1 MIECKIKVQLESFML
16 DANFSIPD
24 RGITVVFGPSGSGKT
39 TLLRAIAGL
48 EKSDKGFLKIG
59 DSVWQKGEDFLATH
73 KRQIG
78 YVFQDAALFDHLDV
92 KGNLNFVIKRA
103 IGLKED
109 FIESIH
115 NLLEIKTLLNRKT
128 TQLSGGEKQRVAIA
142 RALLTN
148 PKILLLDEPLSALD
162 LKRKN
167 EILPYLDSIHNDL
180 EIPIL
185 YVTHS
190 QDEMSRLADHLLLI
204 EDGNIVGSGP
214 VNDMLTRFDM
224 PLSHGG
230 DAVSIIEAEVLKR
243 DSEFNLM
250 HLDFLGGQF
259 IVPDN
264 GFPVQTKVRIRVV
277 SRDVSLTKSKQVDTS
292 ILNIFPAMVQE
303 IVNEGEAQ
311 VMVRLQI
318 KETILLAC
326 ITRKSSYK
334 LRLEKGSEV
343 FVQVKSVAIL
353 S

>member
-1 MIECKIKVQLESFML
+1 MIECKIKIQLESFML

-48 EKSDKGFLKIG
+48 EKSDGGFLKIG
-59 DSVWQKGEDFLATH
+59 DSVWQKGENFLATH

-92 KGNLNFVIKRA
+92 KGNLNFVVKRA

-128 TQLSGGEKQRVAIA
+128 TQLSGGERQRVAIA

-204 EDGNIVGSGP
+204 EDGNIIGSGP

-264 GFPVQTKVRIRVV
+264 SFPVQTKVRIRVV
-277 SRDVSLTKSKQVDTS
+277 ARDVSLTKSKQVDTS

>member
-1 MIECKIKVQLESFML
+1 MIECKIKIQLESFTL

-39 TLLRAIAGL
+39 TLLRAIAGI
-48 EKSDKGFLKIG
+48 EKSDDGFLKIG
-59 DSVWQKGEDFLATH
+59 DSVWQKGEDFLPTH

-92 KGNLNFVIKRA
+92 KGNLNFVVKRA

-128 TQLSGGEKQRVAIA
+128 TQLSGGERQRVAIA

-277 SRDVSLTKSKQVDTS
+277 ARDVSLTKSKQVDTS

-318 KETILLAC
+318 KDTILLAC

>member
-1 MIECKIKVQLESFML
+1 MIECKIKIKLESFNL
-16 DANFSIPD
+16 DANFIIPD

-48 EKSDKGFLKIG
+48 EKSDDGYLKIG
-59 DSVWQKGEDFLATH
+59 DSVWQKGNHFLATH

-92 KGNLNFVIKRA
+92 KGNLKFVIKRTA
-103 IGLKED
+103 GLREG
-109 FIESIH
+109 FIESIF
-115 NLLEIKTLLNRKT
+115 NLLEIKALLNRKT
-128 TQLSGGEKQRVAIA
+128 SQLSGGEKQRVAIA

-264 GFPVQTKVRIRVV
+264 SFPVQTKVRIRVV
-277 SRDVSLTKSKQVDTS
+277 ARDVSLTKSKQVDTS

>member
-48 EKSDKGFLKIG
+48 EKSDDGFLKIG

-264 GFPVQTKVRIRVV
+264 SFPVQTKVRIRVV
-277 SRDVSLTKSKQVDTS
+277 ARDVSLTKSKQVDTS

>member
-1 MIECKIKVQLESFML
+1 MIECKIKIQLESFML

-48 EKSDKGFLKIG
+48 EKSDDGFLKIG

-128 TQLSGGEKQRVAIA
+128 TQLSGGERQRVAIA

-204 EDGNIVGSGP
+204 EDGNIIGSGP
-214 VNDMLTRFDM
+214 VNDILTRFDM

-277 SRDVSLTKSKQVDTS
+277 ARDVSLTKSKQVDTS
-292 ILNIFPAMVQE
+292 ILNIFPAIVQE

>member
-48 EKSDKGFLKIG
+48 EKSDDGFLKIG
-59 DSVWQKGEDFLATH
+59 DSVWQKGENFLPTH

-128 TQLSGGEKQRVAIA
+128 TQLSGGERQRVAIA

-204 EDGNIVGSGP
+204 EDGNIIGSGP

-277 SRDVSLTKSKQVDTS
+277 ARDVSLTKSKQVDTS

>member
-128 TQLSGGEKQRVAIA
+128 MQLSGGERQRVAIA
-142 RALLTN
+142 RALVN
-148 PKILLLDEPLSALD
+148 DPSIILADEPTG
-162 LKRKN
+162 N
-167 EILPYLDSIHNDL
+167 LDSKTSYDIMDL
-180 EIPIL
+180 FAQLHDKGNTIIM
-185 YVTHS
+185 VTHEDDIAQYS
-190 QDEMSRLADHLLLI
+190 HRIVRLRDGLVEKDEI
-204 EDGNIVGSGP
+204 NENP
-214 VNDMLTRFDM
+214 
-224 PLSHGG
+224 
-230 DAVSIIEAEVLKR
+230 
-243 DSEFNLM
+243 
-250 HLDFLGGQF
+250 
-259 IVPDN
+259 
-264 GFPVQTKVRIRVV
+264 TKVDNAR
-277 SRDVSLTKSKQVDTS
+277 TQ
-292 ILNIFPAMVQE
+292 AAAAA
-303 IVNEGEAQ
+303 EAAAQ
-311 VMVRLQI
+311 QAEARA
-318 KETILLAC
+318 EH
-326 ITRKSSYK
+326 
-334 LRLEKGSEV
+334 
-343 FVQVKSVAIL
+343 
-353 S
+353 

>member
-1 MIECKIKVQLESFML
+1 VIECKIKIHLESFIL

-59 DSVWQKGEDFLATH
+59 DSVWQEGGNFLATH

-78 YVFQDAALFDHLDV
+78 YVFQDASLFDHLDV

-103 IGLKED
+103 VGLKED

-115 NLLEIKTLLNRKT
+115 NLLEIKSLLNRRT
-128 TQLSGGEKQRVAIA
+128 TQLSGGERQRVAIA

-162 LKRKN
+162 MKRKN

-190 QDEMSRLADHLLLI
+190 QSEMSRLADHLLLI
-204 EDGNIVGSGP
+204 EDGHIIGSGP

-224 PLSHGG
+224 PLSHGAE
-230 DAVSIIEAEVLKR
+230 AVSIIEAKVVGREAK
-243 DSEFNLM
+243 FNLM
-250 HLDFLGGQF
+250 HLEFLGGQF
-259 IVPDN
+259 VVPDN

-277 SRDVSLTKSKQVDTS
+277 ARDVSLTKSKQVDTS
-292 ILNIFPAMVQE
+292 ILNIFPATVQE
-303 IVNEGEAQ
+303 TVPEGEAQ
-311 VMVRLQI
+311 VMVRLEI

-326 ITRKSSYK
+326 ITRKSSYN
-334 LRLEKGSEV
+334 LRLNKGTKV

>member
-1 MIECKIKVQLESFML
+1 MIECKIKVQLESFTL

-48 EKSDKGFLKIG
+48 EKSDDGFLKIG

-128 TQLSGGEKQRVAIA
+128 TQLSGGERQRVAIA

-204 EDGNIVGSGP
+204 EDGNIIGSGP

-277 SRDVSLTKSKQVDTS
+277 ARDVSLTKSKQVDTS

>member
-24 RGITVVFGPSGSGKT
+24 RGITVVFCPSGSGKT

-92 KGNLNFVIKRA
+92 KGNLNFVVKRA

-264 GFPVQTKVRIRVV
+264 SFPVQTKVRIRVV
-277 SRDVSLTKSKQVDTS
+277 ARDVSLTKSKQVDTS

>member
-128 TQLSGGEKQRVAIA
+128 TQLSGGERQRVAIA
-142 RALLTN
+142 RALLIN

-264 GFPVQTKVRIRVV
+264 SFPVQTKVRIRVV
-277 SRDVSLTKSKQVDTS
+277 ARDVSLTKSKQVDTS

>member
-1 MIECKIKVQLESFML
+1 MIECKIKIQLESFML

-48 EKSDKGFLKIG
+48 EKSDDGFLKIG
-59 DSVWQKGEDFLATH
+59 DSVWQKGENFLPTH

-214 VNDMLTRFDM
+214 VNHMLTRFDM

-264 GFPVQTKVRIRVV
+264 SFPVQTKVRIRVV
-277 SRDVSLTKSKQVDTS
+277 ARDVSLTKSKQVDTS

-318 KETILLAC
+318 KDTILLAC

>member
-1 MIECKIKVQLESFML
+1 MIECKIKIHLESFIL

-59 DSVWQKGEDFLATH
+59 DSVWQEGGNFLATH

-78 YVFQDAALFDHLDV
+78 YVFQDASLFDHLDV

-103 IGLKED
+103 VGLKED

-115 NLLEIKTLLNRKT
+115 NLLEIKSLLNRRT
-128 TQLSGGEKQRVAIA
+128 TQLSGGERQRVAIA

-162 LKRKN
+162 MKRKN

-190 QDEMSRLADHLLLI
+190 QSEMSRLADHLLLI
-204 EDGNIVGSGP
+204 EDGHIIGSGP

-224 PLSHGG
+224 PLSHGAE
-230 DAVSIIEAEVLKR
+230 AVSIIEAKVVGCEAK
-243 DSEFNLM
+243 FNLM
-250 HLDFLGGQF
+250 HLEFLGGQF
-259 IVPDN
+259 VVPDN

-277 SRDVSLTKSKQVDTS
+277 ARDVSLTKSKQVDTS
-292 ILNIFPAMVQE
+292 ILNIFPATVQE
-303 IVNEGEAQ
+303 TVPEGEAQ
-311 VMVRLQI
+311 VMVRLEI

-326 ITRKSSYK
+326 ITRKSSYN
-334 LRLEKGSEV
+334 LRLNKGTKV

>member
-16 DANFSIPD
+16 DANFRIPD

-39 TLLRAIAGL
+39 TLLRVIAGL
-48 EKSDKGFLKIG
+48 EKSDKGLLKIG

-264 GFPVQTKVRIRVV
+264 SFPVQTKVRIRVV
-277 SRDVSLTKSKQVDTS
+277 ARDVSLTKSKQVDTS

>member
-204 EDGNIVGSGP
+204 EDGNIIGSGP

-230 DAVSIIEAEVLKR
+230 EAVSIIEAEVLKR
-243 DSEFNLM
+243 DPEFNLM

-277 SRDVSLTKSKQVDTS
+277 ARDVSLTKSKQVDTS

>member
-1 MIECKIKVQLESFML
+1 MIECKIKIQLESFTL

-48 EKSDKGFLKIG
+48 EKSDDGFLKIG

-92 KGNLNFVIKRA
+92 KGNLNFVVKRA

-264 GFPVQTKVRIRVV
+264 SFPVQTKVRIRVV
-277 SRDVSLTKSKQVDTS
+277 ARDVSLTKSKQVDTS

>member
-48 EKSDKGFLKIG
+48 EKSDEGFLKIG

-204 EDGNIVGSGP
+204 EDGNIIGSGP

-277 SRDVSLTKSKQVDTS
+277 ARDVSLTKSKQVDTS

>member
-92 KGNLNFVIKRA
+92 KGNLNFVVKRA

-128 TQLSGGEKQRVAIA
+128 TQLSGGERQRVAIA

-162 LKRKN
+162 SKRKN

-204 EDGNIVGSGP
+204 EDGNIIGSGP

-264 GFPVQTKVRIRVV
+264 SFPVQTKVRIRVV
-277 SRDVSLTKSKQVDTS
+277 ARDVSLTKSKQVDTS

>member
-92 KGNLNFVIKRA
+92 KGNLNFVVKRA

-128 TQLSGGEKQRVAIA
+128 TQLSGGERQRVAIA

-162 LKRKN
+162 SKRKN

-204 EDGNIVGSGP
+204 EDGNIIGSGP

-264 GFPVQTKVRIRVV
+264 SFPVQTKVRIRVV
-277 SRDVSLTKSKQVDTS
+277 ARDVSLTKSKQVDTS

-318 KETILLAC
+318 KDTILLAC

>member
-1 MIECKIKVQLESFML
+1 MIECNIKIQLESFML

-39 TLLRAIAGL
+39 TLLRALAGL
-48 EKSDKGFLKIG
+48 EKSDNGFLKIG

-128 TQLSGGEKQRVAIA
+128 TQLSGGERQRVAIA

-277 SRDVSLTKSKQVDTS
+277 ARDVSLTKSKQVDTS

>member
-39 TLLRAIAGL
+39 TLLRVIAGL
-48 EKSDKGFLKIG
+48 EKSDKGLLKIG

-264 GFPVQTKVRIRVV
+264 SFPVQTKVRIRVV
-277 SRDVSLTKSKQVDTS
+277 ARDVSLTKSKQVDTS

-318 KETILLAC
+318 KDTILLAC

>member
-1 MIECKIKVQLESFML
+1 MIECKIQIHLESFIL

-59 DSVWQKGEDFLATH
+59 DSVWQEGGNFLATH

-78 YVFQDAALFDHLDV
+78 YVFQDASLFDHLDV

-103 IGLKED
+103 VGLKED

-115 NLLEIKTLLNRKT
+115 NLLEIKSLLNRRT
-128 TQLSGGEKQRVAIA
+128 TQLSGGERQRVAIA

-162 LKRKN
+162 MKRKN

-190 QDEMSRLADHLLLI
+190 QSEMSRLADHLLLI
-204 EDGNIVGSGP
+204 EDGHIIGSGP

-224 PLSHGG
+224 PLSHGAE
-230 DAVSIIEAEVLKR
+230 AVSIIEAKVVGREAK
-243 DSEFNLM
+243 FNLM
-250 HLDFLGGQF
+250 HLEFLGGQF
-259 IVPDN
+259 VVPDN
-264 GFPVQTKVRIRVV
+264 GFPVQTRVRIRVV
-277 SRDVSLTKSKQVDTS
+277 ARDVSLTKSKQVDTS
-292 ILNIFPAMVQE
+292 ILNIFPATVQE
-303 IVNEGEAQ
+303 IVPEGEAQ
-311 VMVRLQI
+311 VMVRLEI

-326 ITRKSSYK
+326 ITRMSSYK
-334 LRLEKGSEV
+334 LRLDKGTKV

>member
-1 MIECKIKVQLESFML
+1 MIECKIKIQLESFML

-48 EKSDKGFLKIG
+48 EKSDDGFLKIG

-103 IGLKED
+103 IGLKEG

-128 TQLSGGEKQRVAIA
+128 TQLSGGERQRVAIA

-204 EDGNIVGSGP
+204 EDGNIIGSGP
-214 VNDMLTRFDM
+214 VNDMLTRFDI

-277 SRDVSLTKSKQVDTS
+277 ARDVSLTKSKQVDTS

>member
-1 MIECKIKVQLESFML
+1 MIECKIKVQLESFTL

-92 KGNLNFVIKRA
+92 KGNLNFVVKRA

-264 GFPVQTKVRIRVV
+264 SFPVQTKVRIRVV
-277 SRDVSLTKSKQVDTS
+277 ARDVSLTKSKQVDTS

>member
-1 MIECKIKVQLESFML
+1 MIECKIKIQLESFML

-39 TLLRAIAGL
+39 TLLRVIAGL
-48 EKSDKGFLKIG
+48 EKSDKGLLKIG

-103 IGLKED
+103 IGLKEG

-128 TQLSGGEKQRVAIA
+128 SKLSGGERQRVAIA

-204 EDGNIVGSGP
+204 EDGNIIGSGP

-277 SRDVSLTKSKQVDTS
+277 ARDVSLTKSKQVDTS

-318 KETILLAC
+318 KDTILLAC

>member
-1 MIECKIKVQLESFML
+1 MIECNIKIQLESFML

-48 EKSDKGFLKIG
+48 EKSDDGFLKIG

-128 TQLSGGEKQRVAIA
+128 TQLSGGERQRVAIA

-264 GFPVQTKVRIRVV
+264 SFPVQTKVRIRVV
-277 SRDVSLTKSKQVDTS
+277 ARDVSLTKSKQVDTS

-318 KETILLAC
+318 KDTILLAC

>member
-1 MIECKIKVQLESFML
+1 VIECKIKVQLESFTL

-48 EKSDKGFLKIG
+48 EKSDDGFLKIG
-59 DSVWQKGEDFLATH
+59 DSVWQKGENFLPTH

-264 GFPVQTKVRIRVV
+264 SFPVQTKVRIRVV
-277 SRDVSLTKSKQVDTS
+277 ARDVSLTKSKQVDTS

>member
-1 MIECKIKVQLESFML
+1 MIECKIKIQLESFML

-48 EKSDKGFLKIG
+48 EKSDDGFLKIG

-128 TQLSGGEKQRVAIA
+128 TQLSGGERQRVAIA

-277 SRDVSLTKSKQVDTS
+277 ARDVSLTKSKQVDTS

-311 VMVRLQI
+311 VMVRLHI
-318 KETILLAC
+318 KDTILLAC

>member
-1 MIECKIKVQLESFML
+1 VIECKIKVQLESFML

-128 TQLSGGEKQRVAIA
+128 TQLSGGERQRVAIA

-277 SRDVSLTKSKQVDTS
+277 ARDVSLTKSKQVDTS

>member
-59 DSVWQKGEDFLATH
+59 DSVWQKGENFLPTH

-128 TQLSGGEKQRVAIA
+128 TQLSGGERQRVAIA

-264 GFPVQTKVRIRVV
+264 SFPVQTKVRIRVV
-277 SRDVSLTKSKQVDTS
+277 ARDVSLTKSKQVDTS

>member
-1 MIECKIKVQLESFML
+1 MIECKIKIQLESFTL

-48 EKSDKGFLKIG
+48 EKSDDGFLKIG

-264 GFPVQTKVRIRVV
+264 SFPVQTKVRIRVV
-277 SRDVSLTKSKQVDTS
+277 ARDVSLTKSKQVDTS

>member
-1 MIECKIKVQLESFML
+1 MIECKIKIQLESFTL

-39 TLLRAIAGL
+39 TLLRAIAGI
-48 EKSDKGFLKIG
+48 EKSDDGFLKIG
-59 DSVWQKGEDFLATH
+59 DSVWQKGENFLPTH

-128 TQLSGGEKQRVAIA
+128 TQLSGGERQRVAIA

-204 EDGNIVGSGP
+204 EDGNIIGSGP

-264 GFPVQTKVRIRVV
+264 SFPVQTKVRIRVV
-277 SRDVSLTKSKQVDTS
+277 ARDVSLTKSKQVDTS

>member
-1 MIECKIKVQLESFML
+1 MIECKIKIKLESFNL
-16 DANFSIPD
+16 DANFIIPD

-48 EKSDKGFLKIG
+48 EKSDDGYLKIG
-59 DSVWQKGEDFLATH
+59 DSVWQKGNHFLATH

-78 YVFQDAALFDHLDV
+78 YVFQDAALFDHLNV
-92 KGNLNFVIKRA
+92 KGNLNFVIKRTA
-103 IGLKED
+103 GLREG
-109 FIESIH
+109 FIESIF
-115 NLLEIKTLLNRKT
+115 NLLEIKALLNRKT
-128 TQLSGGEKQRVAIA
+128 SQLSGGEKQRVAIA

-264 GFPVQTKVRIRVV
+264 SFPVQTKVRIRVV
-277 SRDVSLTKSKQVDTS
+277 ARDVSLTKSKQVDTS

>member
-1 MIECKIKVQLESFML
+1 MIECNIKVQLESFML

-48 EKSDKGFLKIG
+48 EKSDEGFLKIG

-264 GFPVQTKVRIRVV
+264 SFPVQTKVRIRVV
-277 SRDVSLTKSKQVDTS
+277 ARDVSLTKSKQVDTS

>member
-1 MIECKIKVQLESFML
+1 MIECKIKIHLESFIL

-59 DSVWQKGEDFLATH
+59 DSVWQEGGNFLATH

-78 YVFQDAALFDHLDV
+78 YVFQDASLFDHLDV

-103 IGLKED
+103 VGLKED

-115 NLLEIKTLLNRKT
+115 NLLEIKSLLNRRT
-128 TQLSGGEKQRVAIA
+128 TQLSGGERQRVAIA

-162 LKRKN
+162 MKRKN

-190 QDEMSRLADHLLLI
+190 QSEMSRLADHLLLI
-204 EDGNIVGSGP
+204 EDGHIIGSGP

-224 PLSHGG
+224 PLSHGAE
-230 DAVSIIEAEVLKR
+230 AVSIIEAKVVGCEAK
-243 DSEFNLM
+243 FNLM
-250 HLDFLGGQF
+250 HLEFLGGQF
-259 IVPDN
+259 VVPDN
-264 GFPVQTKVRIRVV
+264 GFPVQTRVRIRVV
-277 SRDVSLTKSKQVDTS
+277 ARDVSLTKSKQVDTS
-292 ILNIFPAMVQE
+292 ILNIFPATVQE
-303 IVNEGEAQ
+303 IVPEGEAQ
-311 VMVRLQI
+311 VMVRLEI

-326 ITRKSSYK
+326 ITRMSSYK
-334 LRLEKGSEV
+334 LRLDKGTKV

>member
-1 MIECKIKVQLESFML
+1 MIECKIKIQLESFML

-48 EKSDKGFLKIG
+48 EKSDDGFLKIG

-128 TQLSGGEKQRVAIA
+128 TQLSGGERQRVAIA

-204 EDGNIVGSGP
+204 EDGNIIGSGP

-264 GFPVQTKVRIRVV
+264 SFPVQTKVRIRVV
-277 SRDVSLTKSKQVDTS
+277 ARDVSLTKSKQVDTS

>member
-1 MIECKIKVQLESFML
+1 MIECKIKIQLESFTL

-48 EKSDKGFLKIG
+48 EKSDDGFLKIG

-128 TQLSGGEKQRVAIA
+128 TQLSGGERQRVAIA

-185 YVTHS
+185 YVTQS

-264 GFPVQTKVRIRVV
+264 SFPVQTKVRIRVV
-277 SRDVSLTKSKQVDTS
+277 ARDVSLTKSKQVDTS